1 MSTNPIRSGPR
12 IVSSNLSTAT
22 KLQPQASAQ
31 QAAATTKTAAVGH
44 AQLSTFEAKAAPV
57 QAAITQ
63 PTPGS
68 WRGGPDTEVGRAVQA
83 IWQRMQNMPGNDIS
97 IKGDTPASLL
107 GRAILDGKKVTN
119 EQIIAMSK
127 VTLDQLATDPE
138 TRAKVLKKVPN
149 ARELDVHK
157 FTVAMLSAAT
167 GIDPAKL
174 SEACP
179 DLGLTGAPNTPLLFA
194 ASGEGLQRS
203 TALHDF
209 TDYLRGAG
217 VKGVNKAVWGVEN
230 RILSAIVSAVG
241 GGRY

>member
-1 MSTNPIRSGPR
+1 MDPIRSRPR
-12 IVSSNLSTAT
+12 IVSSNLPQTAE
-22 KLQPQASAQ
+22 LPSRNAAQ
-31 QAAATTKTAAVGH
+31 QATAPAKAAAVGH
-44 AQLSTFEAKAAPV
+44 AQLSTFEAKLAPA
-57 QAAITQ
+57 QAAVTQ
-63 PTPGS
+63 PTPGA
-68 WRGGPDTEVGRAVQA
+68 WRGGPDTEVGKAVQA
-83 IWQRMQNMPGNDIS
+83 IWERMQKVPGNDIS

-119 EQIIAMSK
+119 EQLIAMSK

-149 ARELDVHK
+149 ARELPVHK

-194 ASGEGLQRS
+194 AGGEGLQRS

-217 VKGVNKAVWGVEN
+217 IKGLNKAVWGVEN